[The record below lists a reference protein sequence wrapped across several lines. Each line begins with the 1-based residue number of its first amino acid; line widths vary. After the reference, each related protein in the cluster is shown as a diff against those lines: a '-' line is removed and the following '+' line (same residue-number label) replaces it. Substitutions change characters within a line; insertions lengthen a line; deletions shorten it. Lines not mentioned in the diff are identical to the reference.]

1 MTYEFSTDFNNALP
15 QNDLVL
21 IPAGTL
27 AKVTM
32 TLRPGGFGPGQW
44 LTKSDRTG
52 SVYLNTELTILEGPY
67 ARRKVYHLIGIEGS
81 KRNAKGED
89 TWGMNGRTMI
99 RSILESARN
108 IHPNDRSQN
117 AIEGRT
123 INDLLELMGIE
134 FGIKIGVEEDKSG
147 NYQPKNT
154 VLSIITPNYSS
165 YASVMGVSSSKP
177 KALDVAETE
186 APATSVQP
194 SWLNR

>member
-15 QNDLVL
+15 QNDLAL
-21 IPAGTL
+21 IPAG
-27 AKVTM
+27 
-32 TLRPGGFGPGQW
+32 
-44 LTKSDRTG
+44 
-52 SVYLNTELTILEGPY
+52 N
-67 ARRKVYHLIGIEGS
+67 LIGIEGA

-108 IHPNDRSQN
+108 IHPNDRSQS

-165 YASVMGVSSSKP
+165 YASVMGVSGRKSQASSD
-177 KALDVAETE
+177 AVETE
-186 APATSVQP
+186 TPVSSAQP
-194 SWLNR
+194 SWINR